1 MRHVLLSSIFLM
13 ICLEYGY
20 LSRNSLK
27 LTERFRKPAELQLH
41 GADRKRGGSRVTRGS
56 EWGFKPRVL
65 VLPRLTEE
73 ALSSR
78 TLVKCFSGRLV
89 APQWGRREAGLVF
102 QERVG

>member
-1 MRHVLLSSIFLM
+1 M
-13 ICLEYGY
+13 
-20 LSRNSLK
+20 
-27 LTERFRKPAELQLH
+27 
-41 GADRKRGGSRVTRGS
+41 TRGS

-89 APQWGRREAGLVF
+89 APQWGRQEAGLVF